1 MRPIPSPTQSP
12 RDSPAGRGAR
22 LGQQVAV
29 AGLALFSVFAPH
41 SIAAAEISLA
51 IAAAGW
57 LVRTLATRQTG
68 FRHTRFDL
76 PIALF
81 FVWTIVSSFLSE
93 EPRISIAKI
102 QSTCVVFLFY
112 LAQAIVTRRNAVMLV
127 GLMILSGVAGTV
139 YSLYD
144 LVRGRGVVVE
154 SISRDSALRSLRI
167 EPGDAIW
174 RINGR
179 RTYSVADMDDAIR
192 DAPINVNLKVSIV
205 SQGEHLERPGLVVSE
220 AVKRRTSPSGIVG
233 SKPTHRF
240 RASGWTRHYS
250 TYSEII
256 QILAQ
261 LAFGFALANLR
272 NHRLNRR
279 ALLALAATILLALG
293 VALTA
298 MRTVLIALAI
308 GVAVI
313 SLRALER
320 RAKVLALAGLLL
332 LLSFGAFVVYQTRAQ
347 HALWLR
353 DDSSSL
359 RVQVAKIGTGRILL
373 HPLFGHGMDSMHVHW
388 NEWGFPGDDLLHLH
402 STPLQLAFDRGLPAL
417 ALWLWIVGLFWLT
430 ASRAEKLH
438 RDSGDTNRYGL
449 LLGATGAVAGFFA
462 SSLVNYNFG
471 DGEVAL
477 VFWWLLG
484 VVVVLAATEK
494 ETTVSPGADRD

>member
-1 MRPIPSPTQSP
+1 MQTSSSPSKLTTNPTT
-12 RDSPAGRGAR
+12 GRGAQ

-29 AGLALFSVFAPH
+29 AGLVLFSVFAPH

-57 LVRTLATRQTG
+57 LVRAIATRQTG

-76 PIALF
+76 PISLF
-81 FVWTIVSSFLSE
+81 FLWTILSSFLSE

-112 LAQAIVTRRNAVMLV
+112 LTQAIVNRRNAVMLV
-127 GLMILSGVAGTV
+127 GLMILSGVAGTF

-144 LVRGRGVVVE
+144 LARGRGVVVE
-154 SISRDSALRSLRI
+154 SISRDSPLRLLQI

-179 RTYSVADMDDAIR
+179 RIYSVADIDNAIR
-192 DAPINVNLKVSIV
+192 KAPVNINLKASIV
-205 SQGEHLERPGLVVSE
+205 SQGEHLERPGLIVSE
-220 AVKRRTSPSGIVG
+220 ATKRLASPSGIVG
-233 SKPTHRF
+233 DKPTHRF

-250 TYSEII
+250 TYAEII
-256 QILAQ
+256 QALAQ
-261 LAFGFALANLR
+261 LAFGLALANFR
-272 NHRLNRR
+272 NHRFNLR
-279 ALLALAATILLALG
+279 ALLALAATVFLALG

-298 MRTVLIALAI
+298 MRTVLIASLI
-308 GVAVI
+308 GAAVI

-388 NEWGFPGDDLLHLH
+388 NEWGFPGKDLLHLH

-417 ALWLWIVGLFWLT
+417 VFWLWIMALFWLT
-430 ASRAEKLH
+430 TSRAEKQQ
-438 RDSGDTNRYGL
+438 RDSGDTNRHGL
-449 LLGATGAVAGFFA
+449 LLGATGALAGFFA

-477 VFWWLLG
+477 VFWWMLG
-484 VVVVLAATEK
+484 MVVVLATSDTKRNSLAL
-494 ETTVSPGADRD
+494 